1 MYKKRKKIEKKYI
14 VLITILFL
22 ALFIGFAINIVKTE
36 RNLSPFEKIIKD
48 SVLFVN
54 KIVYAPISFVSD
66 KIEETKEKN
75 NLYEKYKELEN
86 DKESIESLR
95 SNNDE
100 LKKQLNEMKDLLNL
114 NSTLVENSYLN
125 ASVINRNL
133 DFFSNTL
140 TIDKGENN
148 GVEIGLA
155 VVTGKGL
162 IGRVINTSYFNSTVK
177 LLTSDDINNK
187 ISVKIKNGD
196 NYVYGIL
203 SGYKDGYLIIEGI
216 DTNKEIIKDSIV
228 TTTGLGGIFPSG
240 IYVGKVSSI
249 TKDNFDLS
257 TTVLIKSD
265 VDFDDIN
272 FVTILKR
279 IEEWFGLLLFPSF

>member
-22 ALFIGFAINIVKTE
+22 ALFIGFAVNIVKTE

-133 DFFSNTL
+133 DYFSNTL

-155 VVTGKGL
+155 VVTSKGL
-162 IGRVINTSYFNSTVK
+162 IGKIISTSYFNSTVK

-187 ISVKIKNGD
+187 ISVKIKNGND
-196 NYVYGIL
+196 YVYGIL

-257 TTVLIKSD
+257 TTVLVKSD

-279 IEEWFGLLLFPSF
+279 IEE

>member
-279 IEEWFGLLLFPSF
+279 IEE

>member
-1 MYKKRKKIEKKYI
+1 
-14 VLITILFL
+14 
-22 ALFIGFAINIVKTE
+22 
-36 RNLSPFEKIIKD
+36 
-48 SVLFVN
+48 
-54 KIVYAPISFVSD
+54 
-66 KIEETKEKN
+66 
-75 NLYEKYKELEN
+75 
-86 DKESIESLR
+86 
-95 SNNDE
+95 
-100 LKKQLNEMKDLLNL
+100 MKDLLNL

-196 NYVYGIL
+196 NYIYGIL

-257 TTVLIKSD
+257 TTVLVKSD

-279 IEEWFGLLLFPSF
+279 IEE